1 MMPVDPDSEGQD
13 VEQAA
18 TAASETGYDLE
29 TPEPAAPLTWSPANL
44 SDAQVL
50 KAMGKHPMSLM
61 SPDFA
66 AQANAFR
73 DAVGKQQA
81 LQLRQQQDDQKR
93 MAADA
98 KRYNAMGA
106 EMEKKSDPSFVAQ
119 QAYGRLGNIG
129 AARVIAKSSGPAL
142 FQHGEEVNLGKSG
155 KFYVAPAGYLMLPGP
170 DGQSQRFDAEQVI
183 QAAGVSVV
191 PFLGGDEGAV
201 EFRRT
206 MGRAMSVTTMLDELE
221 DLYEKGAS
229 MPISERKT
237 KASQIES
244 QLPTLISQLRSGSN
258 SSAGISDYE
267 TKAIEDS
274 LPRGSDLLSLNDNQ
288 RTKLLMVREQ
298 LRRII
303 LDRGRRNGIE
313 FRQVITNS
321 GNAGAQP
328 QASGRTNTPLGITTN
343 GTR

>member
-29 TPEPAAPLTWSPANL
+29 TPEPAAPLTWSPASL

-50 KAMGKHPMSLM
+50 RAMGKHPMSLM

-142 FQHGEEVNLGKSG
+142 FQHGEEFNLGKAG
-155 KFYVAPAGYLMLPGP
+155 KFYIAPSGYLMLPGP
-170 DGQSQRFDAEQVI
+170 DGQNQRFDAEQVI

-191 PFLGGDEGAV
+191 PFLGGDEAAV

-206 MGRAMSVTTMLDELE
+206 AAKVSSVMEMLDQLE
-221 DLYEKGAS
+221 DTYKNGVFVPMSDNRA
-229 MPISERKT
+229 
-237 KASQIES
+237 KAIQIQE
-244 QLPTLISQLRSGSN
+244 QLPTIIPQIRSGSN

-267 TKAIEDS
+267 TKAIQDA
-274 LPRGSDLLSLNDNQ
+274 LPRGTDY
-288 RTKLLMVREQ
+288 TKLTPQELIKLSMIRDQ

-313 FRQVITNS
+313 FRQVIRKDAKT
-321 GNAGAQP
+321 GALP
-328 QASGRTNTPLGITTN
+328 QASEPLNIPGVNSN
-343 GTR
+343 GTK

>member
-1 MMPVDPDSEGQD
+1 MPVDPDNEGQD

-29 TPEPAAPLTWSPANL
+29 TPELAAPLTWSPANL

-50 KAMGKHPMSLM
+50 RAMGKHPMSLM

-66 AQANAFR
+66 AQANAYR
-73 DAVGKQQA
+73 DSVGKQQA
-81 LQLRQQQDDQKR
+81 LQLRQQQDEQKR
-93 MAADA
+93 MEATA

-129 AARVIAKSSGPAL
+129 AARVISKSAGPAL
-142 FQHGEEVNLGKSG
+142 FQHGEELNLGKAG
-155 KFYVAPAGYLMLPGP
+155 KFYVAPSGYLMLPGA
-170 DGQSQRFDAEQVI
+170 DGQPQRFDAEQVI

-191 PFLGGDEGAV
+191 PFLGGDEAAV

-206 MGRAMSVTTMLDELE
+206 VGRVSSVMEMIDQLD
-221 DLYEKGAS
+221 DLYKDGVFVPLSDNRA
-229 MPISERKT
+229 
-237 KASQIES
+237 KATQIEA
-244 QLPTLISQLRSGSN
+244 QLPTMVAQIRSGSN
-258 SSAGISDYE
+258 SAAGISDYE
-267 TKAIEDS
+267 TKAIEDA
-274 LPRGSDLLSLNDNQ
+274 LPRATSYS
-288 RTKLLMVREQ
+288 KLTPQELQKLAMVRDQ

-313 FRQVITNS
+313 FRQVIQKDAKT
-321 GNAGAQP
+321 GALP
-328 QASGRTNTPLGITTN
+328 QASEPLNIPGVTKKN
-343 GTR
+343 GPK